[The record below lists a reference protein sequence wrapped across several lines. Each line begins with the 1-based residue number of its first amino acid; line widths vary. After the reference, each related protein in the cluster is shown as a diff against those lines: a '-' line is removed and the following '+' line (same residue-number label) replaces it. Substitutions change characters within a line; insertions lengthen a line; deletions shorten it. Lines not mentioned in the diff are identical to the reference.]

1 MKSYLQ
7 GLITGGL
14 FVTIFILLVGATN
27 TSSPFIYS
35 YGKYNIST
43 TSIIDRNGI
52 PRIFET
58 IIHTPTGEIVERI
71 QKTDNFYKQ
80 AKN

>member
-7 GLITGGL
+7 GLITDGL
-14 FVTIFILLVGATN
+14 FVTIFILLVGSTN
-27 TSSPFIYS
+27 TSNPFIYS
-35 YGKYNIST
+35 YGKYSIST
-43 TSIIDRNGI
+43 TSIIDQNGI

-58 IIHTPTGEIVERI
+58 IIHTPTGDIVKRI

-80 AKN
+80 SKS